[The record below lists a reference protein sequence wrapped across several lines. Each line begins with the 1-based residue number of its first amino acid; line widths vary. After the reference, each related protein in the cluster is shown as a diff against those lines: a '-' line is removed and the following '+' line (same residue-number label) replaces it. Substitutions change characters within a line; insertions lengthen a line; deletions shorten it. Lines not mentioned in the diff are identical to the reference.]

1 MKVLHVLSSNKFF
14 GAENV
19 ACQIIKMFED
29 SGVEMAYC
37 SPDGEIADALRE
49 RKVNF
54 LPVKKLD
61 IFGLKRVISDYSPD
75 IIHAHDMKASL
86 FVSLA
91 KGDKPYISHIHN
103 NAYASRK
110 ISLKSVTYA
119 YAALKAKHIFWVSPS
134 AMKGYR
140 FQSVIKNK
148 SSVLLNAIDSNAV
161 KRKAEQDSNSY
172 DYDVIYLGRLTYQK
186 DPLRL
191 IDVLSLAVRTAPHL
205 KAAIVGKGE
214 LEDEVKK
221 YAESLGVEKNID
233 FLGYRENPYKILQSS
248 KAMLMTSRWEGL
260 PMCALEA
267 MSLGVP
273 VIGTPADGLKDVVR
287 EGVNGFLSDDDATL
301 ARNVCDVICDDGLHR
316 TLSEGARKISDE
328 INDTDKYKNALLDAY
343 KSSLL

>member
-19 ACQIIKMFED
+19 ACQIIKMFEG

-37 SPDGEIADALRE
+37 SPEGEIADALRE
-49 RKVNF
+49 RNVNF

-61 IFGLKRVISDYSPD
+61 ICGLKRVISNYSPD

-91 KGDKPYISHIHN
+91 KAGKPYISHIHN

-110 ISLKSVTYA
+110 ISLKSVAYA
-119 YAALKAKHIFWVSPS
+119 YAAIKAKHIFWVSPS

-148 SSVLLNAIDSNAV
+148 STVLLNAIDADAV

-191 IDVLSLAVRTAPHL
+191 IDVLSSAVGTAPQL

-214 LEDEVKK
+214 LENEVKN
-221 YAESLGVEKNID
+221 YAESLGLEKNID

-248 KAMLMTSRWEGL
+248 KALLMTSRWEGL

-267 MSLGVP
+267 ISLGVP
-273 VIGTPADGLKDVVR
+273 VIGTPADGLTDIICD
-287 EGVNGFLSDDDATL
+287 GVNGFLSDDNATL
-301 ARNVCDVICDDGLHR
+301 ARKVCDVICDDGLHCK
-316 TLSEGARKISDE
+316 LSEGARRISDE
-328 INDTDKYKNALLDAY
+328 INDTDKYKNALLDVY